1 MKKNWLNVFVFT
13 FLLLPFSLTK
23 AQKVEVIDF
32 PGFEERLQRSND
44 TLYIYNFWAT
54 WCRPCVKELPYFT
67 LLDSTFAPQKVKV
80 EFITLDFL
88 DQLEGAVMPLVKRKL
103 PESRVLLLDAPKYNE
118 WIDKV
123 STEWS
128 GAIPASLFV
137 HKGRDI
143 YTFKQQSFT
152 YEELSSFVKELL
164 QD

>member
-1 MKKNWLNVFVFT
+1 MKKNWFNIFVLT
-13 FLLLPFSLTK
+13 SLLLPFSSSL
-23 AQKVEVIDF
+23 AQEVEIIDF
-32 PGFEERLQRSND
+32 TGFEERVQRSND

-67 LLDSTFAPQKVKV
+67 QLDSTFAQKKVKV

-88 DQLEGAVMPLVKRKL
+88 DQLEGAVMPMVKRKL
-103 PESRVLLLDAPKYNE
+103 PESRVFLLDAPKYNE

-123 STEWS
+123 SPEWS

-137 HKGRDI
+137 HRGRDI

-152 YEELSSFVKELL
+152 YEDLSSFVMELL

>member
-1 MKKNWLNVFVFT
+1 MRKNRLNILV
-13 FLLLPFSLTK
+13 LLCVCLSFSFSR
-23 AQKVEVIDF
+23 AQEVKIIDF
-32 PGFEERLQRSND
+32 PGFEDRIQRSND

-67 LLDSTFAPQKVKV
+67 QLDSSFAEQKVKV
-80 EFITLDFL
+80 EFISLDLL
-88 DQLEGAVMPLVKRKL
+88 DQLEVAVKPMVKRKL
-103 PESRVLLLDAPKYNE
+103 PESRVLLLNAPKYHE

-123 STEWS
+123 SPEWS

-137 HKGRDI
+137 HKGREI

-152 YEELSSFVKELL
+152 YDELSTYVEQLL